1 MLKVL
6 RFLSNDDAASCIR
19 LSLALVIPR
28 KVIGSQ
34 NLTARTVVR
43 VQSFAVRTDLEFQTL
58 KAGLTPMML
67 WAMRLQIHRMFPP
80 PLNAS

>member
-43 VQSFAVRTDLEFQTL
+43 VQSFAERTDLEFQTDKSRPYTYDAL
-58 KAGLTPMML
+58 GDEATNSP
-67 WAMRLQIHRMFPP
+67 RVPP
-80 PLNAS
+80 TSQC

>member
-19 LSLALVIPR
+19 PSVGFSHPR

-34 NLTARTVVR
+34 NLRARTVVR
-43 VQSFAVRTDLEFQTL
+43 VQSFAERTDLFF
-58 KAGLTPMML
+58 
-67 WAMRLQIHRMFPP
+67 RVSDR
-80 PLNAS
+80 